1 MPAELLV
8 YPRKVRELPFR
19 PPQCCLL
26 IVFCLQTV
34 ALFAADEKRFVA
46 CLEDG
51 RIVEDDVLRN
61 WYSGNAMPQLG
72 GQSLIEGGNPMRW
85 MVDRSLGPAEMPSA
99 YIEFFSG
106 DRLPG
111 HTDSYTP
118 AGLAYQTDLPE
129 HFTLS
134 PNFPFRK
141 SSDARYRSDIRVRRD
156 MVRKIVWQQIPALID
171 RYVPATV
178 FLTNGREISF
188 RAIRFT
194 EGSIQLLSGRE
205 RVSIGFH
212 EIAELHLPNESPWET
227 HLLELAIL
235 FPGGKTEREDHQ
247 RLVQWETSDGLVATT
262 SVDRIDA
269 DSRGDNNNSDRWNH
283 GIQPAWSLDM
293 IWVECRST
301 WMRRSWR
308 FDEVPLFRLPYH
320 ETREGAMFSRNG
332 FAARINR
339 GVLAGTAKSGEHVS
353 GWNFGVMAPSR
364 LSIDL
369 PPLARGFRGAVGID
383 QAAHDRGCIR
393 GKVFLSWES
402 SPKFESNP
410 IVGSK
415 EVTQIPELRWDDVP
429 QSGQLILE
437 ADMVRGGHP
446 DDADPFDIRDM
457 TNWIEPRIMLD
468 KQQLQEAILQL
479 TPKTIL
485 AWQGWKLETEI
496 AKLQFA
502 TTLRQ
507 VQYPFETPSWRT
519 TVVAKE
525 EPLRLSTTQ
534 EIAQDQT
541 WLEVALAK
549 FQGNDQPT
557 IEVVIDGTPVLSR
570 SMQNVNSYDHV
581 NTPAPYLVN
590 LEPFAGHEVKIEIS
604 QSQGPT
610 NIPVDW
616 RAIAFLPQPSYIVPV
631 LEHPTQAQANAM
643 QTIDN
648 QQVEVAWRND
658 IRLLTRPAIE
668 IPDGPWVQI
677 AKFDR
682 PIEIRERPLPG
693 QYRQIRLA
701 LQKLGKGHALI
712 RFQHDDE
719 HKSPAI
725 YAIGINRAGDG
736 IITID
741 GSKLDENW
749 REYTPDLY
757 SNFRELD
764 INGIAIASV
773 GEGSSVWDHILFVN
787 SAGNF
792 DRLVS
797 TSPVNSNWD
806 DWEKRST
813 DLLPQAIKG
822 LVEVHC
828 PGKPVQPAFLINQG
842 EGIFAMLGYED
853 WKRNEKVEVVRDDGQ
868 KFPAKCLG
876 IEKGSRLGLVKLE
889 KIEQDGKWSQLNVSG
904 MERLEPQYSYMLIQ
918 PDTKS
923 ESIEWDICRPIN
935 YSTKHE
941 ILSIPS
947 QFNCHVGAIAL
958 DVNHQIGGFVT
969 GITPNGN
976 PILTS
981 IRPLFENLTT
991 LQSD

>member
-1 MPAELLV
+1 M
-8 YPRKVRELPFR
+8 
-19 PPQCCLL
+19 
-26 IVFCLQTV
+26 
-34 ALFAADEKRFVA
+34 A

-118 AGLAYQTDLPE
+118 EGLAYQTVLPE

-134 PNFPFRK
+134 PSFPFRK
-141 SSDARYRSDIRVRRD
+141 SSDARYRSDLRVRRD
-156 MVRKIVWQQIPALID
+156 MIRKIVWQQIPALID
-171 RYVPATV
+171 RYVPSTV

-205 RVSIGFH
+205 RISIGFH

-235 FPGGKTEREDHQ
+235 FPGGKTDREDHQ

-308 FDEVPLFRLPYH
+308 FDEMPLFRVPYH
-320 ETREGAMFSRNG
+320 ETREEAMFSRNG
-332 FAARINR
+332 FSARINR
-339 GVLAGTAKSGEHVS
+339 GVLAGTAKSGEHAS

-369 PPLARGFRGAVGID
+369 PPLARGFRGSLGID

-402 SPKFESNP
+402 SPKFESKP
-410 IVGSK
+410 IIGSA
-415 EVTQIPELRWDDVP
+415 EVVQIPEFRWDKVP

-437 ADMVRGGHP
+437 TDMVKNGHP
-446 DDADPFDIRDM
+446 AEADPFDIRDM

-485 AWQGWKLETEI
+485 AWQGWKLETELD
-496 AKLQFA
+496 KLQFA

-519 TVVAKE
+519 TVVAKD
-525 EPLRLSTTQ
+525 EPLRLISTQ
-534 EIAQDQT
+534 KIAANQT
-541 WLEVALAK
+541 WLEVSLAK
-549 FQGNDQPT
+549 FHGNDQPT
-557 IEVVIDGTPVLSR
+557 IDIVIDGIPVFSR
-570 SMQNVNSYDHV
+570 GMQNVNTYDHV
-581 NTPAPYLVN
+581 NSPAPFLVN
-590 LEPFAGHEVKIEIS
+590 LQPFAGHEATFEIS
-604 QSQGPT
+604 QSVGPKDV
-610 NIPVDW
+610 PVDW
-616 RAIAFLPQPSYIVPV
+616 RAIAFLSEPTFLAPI
-631 LEHPTQAQANAM
+631 LENPTQVQVDAM
-643 QTIDN
+643 QTIDAKPA
-648 QQVEVAWRND
+648 EVTWRND

-677 AKFDR
+677 ASFDR
-682 PIEIRERPLPG
+682 PIEIREQPLPG
-693 QYRQIRLA
+693 QFRQIRIA
-701 LQKLGKGHALI
+701 FQKKGKGHVLI
-712 RFQHDDE
+712 RFLHEKDDE
-719 HKSPAI
+719 LPVV
-725 YAIGINRAGDG
+725 YAAGISKAGKG
-736 IITID
+736 IISID
-741 GSKLDENW
+741 GNKLDENW
-749 REYTPDLY
+749 HEVTGDLY
-757 SNFRELD
+757 SNFHDLD
-764 INGIAIASV
+764 ITGIAISSV
-773 GEGSSVWDHILFVN
+773 GEGTSLWDHIVFAN

-797 TSPVNSNWD
+797 VSPVNSNWD
-806 DWEKRST
+806 DWEKRSA
-813 DLLPQAIKG
+813 DLMPQAIKG

-828 PGKPVQPAFLINQG
+828 PGKPVRPAYMINQG
-842 EGIFAMLGYED
+842 EGIFAMLGYDD
-853 WKRNEKVEVVRDDGQ
+853 WKRNEKVEVVRNDGK
-868 KFPAKCLG
+868 KFSAKCLG
-876 IEKGSRLGLVKLE
+876 MDASSKLGLIKLE
-889 KIEQDGKWSQLNVSG
+889 KIEQDGGWSQLNLSG
-904 MERLEPQYSYMLIQ
+904 KERFEPQYSYMLIQ
-918 PDTKS
+918 PDGRA
-923 ESIEWDICRPIN
+923 ESINWDICRPTSYSNN
-935 YSTKHE
+935 YE
-941 ILSIPS
+941 ILSIPNR
-947 QFNCHVGAIAL
+947 FDCRVGAIAL
-958 DVNHQIGGFVT
+958 DVNHQIGGFVK
-969 GITPNGN
+969 GLSPNGN
-976 PILTS
+976 PVLVS
-981 IRPLFENLTT
+981 VRQLFENLTT
-991 LQSD
+991 LQKD